1 MEFAHTLLRLAV
13 ILAAAKLAAELTER
27 VSQPAVLGELLAG
40 LVLGDSLLRLVDPHN
55 DILHTLAELGAVL
68 LLFEIGLE
76 SDITALLRVGWRSLW
91 VAMIGVV
98 IPAVLGFGVSL
109 LLRQPVM
116 AAAFIGATLTA
127 TSVGIT
133 ARVLHDLGILRWAES
148 QIVLGAAVADDV
160 MGLLILAVF
169 SGLAQGET
177 MSVLQVGKTFV
188 LALVFLAGALTAGLR
203 ASHIFLR
210 VAEQMRARA
219 ALVTAAL
226 VFCFLL
232 AALAQLVGLAPI
244 VGAFSAGLVLART
257 EHRVRITERASA
269 IADMLVPLF
278 FVVMGAQMNLRAIHL
293 STPAG
298 RAVIVLAALLIVAA
312 VAGKLASGLAVWGT
326 RMRPWLVG
334 VGMIPRG
341 EVGLIF
347 ATIGLT
353 QHVFDIPLYTAVLI
367 LVMVTTLITP
377 PWLRALARRYGAR
390 PHETPHAK
398 MRGTMESIT

>member
-1 MEFAHTLLRLAV
+1 MEFAHVLLMLVVMLAV
-13 ILAAAKLAAELTER
+13 AKLLAELSER

-40 LVLGDSLLRLVDPHN
+40 LILGDSLLRLVDPHN
-55 DILHTLAELGAVL
+55 EILHMLAELGAVL

-76 SDITALLRVGWRSLW
+76 SDITELFRVGWRSLW

-98 IPAVLGFGVSL
+98 TPAVLGFGVSVL
-109 LLRQPVM
+109 LGQPAM
-116 AAAFIGATLTA
+116 TAAFIGATLTA

-133 ARVLHDLGILRWAES
+133 ARVLKDLGILRWGES

-160 MGLLILAVF
+160 IGLLILAVF

-177 MSVLQVGKTFV
+177 MSAWQVGKV
-188 LALVFLAGALTAGLR
+188 LLLALVFLAGALTAGLK
-203 ASHIFLR
+203 ASHILLR

-232 AALAQLVGLAPI
+232 AAVAQLVGLAPI

-257 EHRVRITERASA
+257 EHRIRITERASA

-278 FVVMGAQMNLRAIHL
+278 FVMMGAQMNLRAIDIT
-293 STPAG
+293 TPAG
-298 RAVIVLAALLIVAA
+298 LSAVGLAVLLIMVAIL
-312 VAGKLASGLAVWGT
+312 GKLASGLALWRT

-334 VGMIPRG
+334 VGMVPRG

-347 ATIGLT
+347 ATIGL
-353 QHVFDIPLYTAVLI
+353 QQKVFDVTVYTAVLI
-367 LVMVTTLITP
+367 LVMMTTLVTP
-377 PWLRALARRYGAR
+377 PWLRVLARRYGAHVR
-390 PHETPHAK
+390 HT
-398 MRGTMESIT
+398 G

>member
-1 MEFAHTLLRLAV
+1 MEFAHILLMLVVVLAV
-13 ILAAAKLAAELTER
+13 AKLLAELSER

-40 LVLGDSLLRLVDPHN
+40 LILGDSLLRIVNPRN
-55 DILHTLAELGAVL
+55 EILHVLAEMGAVL

-76 SDITALLRVGWRSLW
+76 SDVTELFRVGWRSLW

-98 IPAVLGFGVSL
+98 TPAVLGFGVSML
-109 LLRQPVM
+109 LGQPAMTAV
-116 AAAFIGATLTA
+116 FIGATLTA

-133 ARVLHDLGILRWAES
+133 ARALKDLGILRWGES

-160 MGLLILAVF
+160 IGLLILAVF

-177 MSVLQVGKTFV
+177 MSAWQVGKV
-188 LALVFLAGALTAGLR
+188 ILLALVFLAGALTAGLK
-203 ASHIFLR
+203 ASHILLR
-210 VAEQMRARA
+210 LAEQMRARA

-232 AALAQLVGLAPI
+232 AAIAQLVGLAPI

-257 EHRVRITERASA
+257 EHRVRVTERASA

-278 FVVMGAQMNLRAIHL
+278 FVMMGAQMNLRAIDIT
-293 STPAG
+293 TPAG
-298 RAVIVLAALLIVAA
+298 MSAVGLAVLLIV
-312 VAGKLASGLAVWGT
+312 VAILGKLASGLALWRT

-334 VGMIPRG
+334 VGMVPRG

-347 ATIGLT
+347 ATIGL
-353 QHVFDIPLYTAVLI
+353 QQRVFDVTVYTAVLI
-367 LVMVTTLITP
+367 LVMMTTLVTP
-377 PWLRALARRYGAR
+377 PWLRVLARRYGAHVR
-390 PHETPHAK
+390 HT
-398 MRGTMESIT
+398 G

>member
-1 MEFAHTLLRLAV
+1 MEFAHVLLMLVVMLAV
-13 ILAAAKLAAELTER
+13 AKLLAELSER

-40 LVLGDSLLRLVDPHN
+40 LILGDSLLRLVDPHN
-55 DILHTLAELGAVL
+55 EILHMLAELGAVL

-76 SDITALLRVGWRSLW
+76 SDITELFRVGWRSLW

-98 IPAVLGFGVSL
+98 TPAVLGFGVSVL
-109 LLRQPVM
+109 LGQPAM
-116 AAAFIGATLTA
+116 TAAFIGATLTA
-127 TSVGIT
+127 TSVGIA
-133 ARVLHDLGILRWAES
+133 ARVLKDLGILRWGES

-160 MGLLILAVF
+160 IGLLILAVF

-177 MSVLQVGKTFV
+177 MSAWQVGKV
-188 LALVFLAGALTAGLR
+188 LLLALVFLAGALTAGLK
-203 ASHIFLR
+203 ASHILLR

-232 AALAQLVGLAPI
+232 AAVAQLVGLAPI

-257 EHRVRITERASA
+257 EHRIRITERASA

-278 FVVMGAQMNLRAIHL
+278 FVMMGAQMNLRAIDIT
-293 STPAG
+293 TPAG
-298 RAVIVLAALLIVAA
+298 LSAVGLAVLLIMVAIL
-312 VAGKLASGLAVWGT
+312 GKLASGLALWRT

-334 VGMIPRG
+334 VGMVPRG

-347 ATIGLT
+347 ATIGL
-353 QHVFDIPLYTAVLI
+353 QQKVFDVTVYTAVLI
-367 LVMVTTLITP
+367 LVMMTTLVTP
-377 PWLRALARRYGAR
+377 PWLRVLARRYGAHVR
-390 PHETPHAK
+390 HT
-398 MRGTMESIT
+398 G